1 MKKTLLIAAA
11 FVALTACNKTLIET
25 QVPESD
31 YGYINLGITA
41 DTEMVETKA
50 TGSVSASD
58 GYSLFLKDAS
68 NNSVWKGQTYADD
81 DGYVDYNS
89 TNIANESI
97 WTVPA
102 GTYTLVAENMTE
114 AEALVNKG
122 FKRLKG
128 EVEKVVNA
136 GLTTNFPI
144 VCKPVNSLVTANH
157 TLDSQIFANPQLKL
171 TAGERSFDNIEWGHD
186 EANGV
191 FYSAGTSVT
200 WELIVTLAAD
210 NKTKKKY
217 TSTLTTIEGKWS
229 QINFSSDNTDGTIN
243 VSITYDDSFGEP
255 TTSTVEIKPLEGIV
269 TE

>member
-25 QVPESD
+25 QVPESE

-41 DTEMVETKA
+41 DTEMVETKT
-50 TGSVSASD
+50 TGNVSKND

-68 NNSVWKGQTYADD
+68 NNSVWKDKDYAV
-81 DGYVDYNS
+81 DGYVEYNS
-89 TNIANESI
+89 ANIDNISI

-114 AEALVNKG
+114 AEALVGKG
-122 FKRLKG
+122 YKRLKG
-128 EVEKVVNA
+128 EVTKVVNA
-136 GLTTNFPI
+136 GLPTDFPI
-144 VCKPVNSLVTANH
+144 VCKPVNSLVTADH
-157 TLDSQIFANPQLKL
+157 SLDPQIFANPQLKL
-171 TAGERSFDNIEWGHD
+171 TAGERSFDNITWEHD

-191 FYSAGTSVT
+191 FYSAGTMVT

-217 TSTLTTIEGKWS
+217 TSTLTTSEGKWS

-243 VSITYDDSFGEP
+243 VSITYDDSFGTP
-255 TTSTVEIKPLEGIV
+255 TTSTVEIKPLEGNTV